1 MKRILITGANG
12 FVAKYLKDLFKE
24 DEVFL
29 TDISGDD
36 VIKCD
41 ITDKNDVY
49 ALINKTNPD
58 EIYHL
63 AAIASPRNEDR
74 ELVMKVNVT
83 GTLNL
88 LEAVREFCPKSKILL
103 VSSGYVYGDCNK
115 PADENAPTKPKGIYA
130 ESKLEME
137 KQTLEKFPNLN
148 FVIAR
153 SFTHSGK
160 NQQKGFFFPDIAAKI
175 KLAKESGSNEIE
187 VLNPDNKRDFTHVKD
202 VVRAYKLIVEKGKR
216 GEIYN
221 ICSGE
226 ANEVVAIFEKM
237 AKASGMENYKI
248 KGVQHGIVLD
258 LVGNCDKLKK
268 LGFKHKYSIDDI
280 IKDFS

>member
-29 TDISGDD
+29 TDISGDE

-41 ITDKNDVY
+41 ITNKNDVY

-83 GTLNL
+83 GSLNL
-88 LEAVREFCPKSKILL
+88 LEAIREFCPKSKILL
-103 VSSGYVYGDCNK
+103 VSSGYVYGDCDK
-115 PADENAPTKPKGIYA
+115 AADETALTNPQGIYA

-137 KQTLEKFPNLN
+137 KEALEKFPSLHLL
-148 FVIAR
+148 IAR

-160 NQQKGFFFPDIAAKI
+160 GQQKGFFFPDISEKI
-175 KLAKESGSNEIE
+175 KLAKQSENPEIE
-187 VLNPDNKRDFTHVKD
+187 VFNPHNKRDFSHVKD
-202 VVRAYKLIVEKGKR
+202 IVRAYKLIVEKGKK
-216 GEIYN
+216 GEI
-221 ICSGE
+221 
-226 ANEVVAIFEKM
+226 
-237 AKASGMENYKI
+237 
-248 KGVQHGIVLD
+248 
-258 LVGNCDKLKK
+258 
-268 LGFKHKYSIDDI
+268 
-280 IKDFS
+280 